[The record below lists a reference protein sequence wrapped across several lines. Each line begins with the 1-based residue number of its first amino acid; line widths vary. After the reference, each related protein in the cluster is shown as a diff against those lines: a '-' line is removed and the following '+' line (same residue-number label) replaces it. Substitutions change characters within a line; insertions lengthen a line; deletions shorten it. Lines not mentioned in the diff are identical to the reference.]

1 MKATLREISA
11 VSLALILKMLIPSK
25 IRTQID
31 KKKQFEFTNL
41 RIYEFMNLQRIKI
54 WLIIL
59 SFFCFSLRAQQFR
72 QTLQTSGSES
82 GRQKAMMVNGGSL
95 LSKAVVKCLTC
106 LCIQGLRTL
115 FLFEP
120 FYFKAQVEILA

>member
-1 MKATLREISA
+1 MA
-11 VSLALILKMLIPSK
+11 
-25 IRTQID
+25 
-31 KKKQFEFTNL
+31 NH
-41 RIYEFMNLQRIKI
+41 
-54 WLIIL
+54 
-59 SFFCFSLRAQQFR
+59 SFFFLLFLASSAIC
-72 QTLQTSGSES
+72 QTLQASGSES
-82 GRQKAMMVNGGSL
+82 GRQKGMMVNSGSL

>member
-1 MKATLREISA
+1 
-11 VSLALILKMLIPSK
+11 
-25 IRTQID
+25 
-31 KKKQFEFTNL
+31 
-41 RIYEFMNLQRIKI
+41 MNLQRIKI
-54 WLIIL
+54 WLTIL
-59 SFFCFSLRAQQFR
+59 SFFCFSLQFR
-72 QTLQTSGSES
+72 QTLQASGSES
-82 GRQKAMMVNGGSL
+82 GRHKGMMVNGGSL